1 MTQEKAAP
9 GVGRRDL
16 LKLSA
21 VAGAALAGASLI
33 DSRAAAAAD
42 GELSLKGKR
51 IGISATGTDHFFDL
65 QAYNAQI
72 EEVKRLGGEPIAVDA
87 GRNDGKL
94 VSQLQTLIAQKPDAI
109 VQILGTLSVIDPW
122 LKKARDAG
130 IPVLTVDVG
139 STHSIN
145 NTTSDNW
152 GIGKDLAL
160 QLVSDIGGE
169 GNIVVFN
176 GFYGV
181 TPCAIRYDQL
191 VNVVKYFPKVK
202 ILEPELRDV
211 IPNTVQDA
219 FTQIT
224 ALLNKYPE
232 KGSIKAI
239 WSAWDIPQ
247 LWRHPG
253 PDRRRPHRD
262 PHIRRRWQPRSTPA
276 GRRSELAGG
285 RRRGAAAGRNRPHG
299 HPECR
304 QASRWPDIAARDLRA
319 RADRQQGECQRS
331 HQEARHRLT
340 PSCLMAIRL
349 SSGSPFHTGRSSG
362 QFAMSAAS
370 RDGTGDAIHL
380 DRIVKRFDGAL
391 ALNHASLRVT
401 RGTVHGLVG
410 QNGAGKSTL
419 IKLLAGLHQPD
430 EGRIEIDGQ
439 AYDKLTPHRVEEL
452 GIHFIHQDRLL
463 VPTFTVGEALFLGR
477 EPRIAGTPFLDRR
490 V

>member
-1 MTQEKAAP
+1 MENENSK
-9 GVGRRDL
+9 GGLGRRDL

-21 VAGAALAGASLI
+21 IAGAAVAGATLVGRAPASAAGS
-33 DSRAAAAAD
+33 
-42 GELSLKGKR
+42 ELSLKGKR

-72 EEVKRLGGEPIAVDA
+72 AEVKRLGGTPIAVD
-87 GRNDGKL
+87 GSRNDGKL

-139 STHSIN
+139 STNSLN

-202 ILEPELRDV
+202 ILQPELRDV

-247 LWRHPG
+247 L
-253 PDRRRPHRD
+253 
-262 PHIRRRWQPRSTPA
+262 
-276 GRRSELAGG
+276 
-285 RRRGAAAGRNRPHG
+285 GATQALTAAGRT
-299 HPECR
+299 E
-304 QASRWPDIAARDLRA
+304 
-319 RADRQQGECQRS
+319 
-331 HQEARHRLT
+331 
-340 PSCLMAIRL
+340 IRTYGVD
-349 SSGSPFHTGRSSG
+349 GSPEVLQLVADASSPAGGNVAQQPAEIGRTAIQNVAKFLAG
-362 QFAMSAAS
+362 Q
-370 RDGTGDAIHL
+370 
-380 DRIVKRFDGAL
+380 
-391 ALNHASLRVT
+391 
-401 RGTVHGLVG
+401 
-410 QNGAGKSTL
+410 TL
-419 IKLLAGLHQPD
+419 PRETYVPALLANKVNVN
-430 EGRIEIDGQ
+430 EVT
-439 AYDKLTPHRVEEL
+439 KKL
-452 GIHFIHQDRLL
+452 GI
-463 VPTFTVGEALFLGR
+463 G
-477 EPRIAGTPFLDRR
+477 
-490 V
+490 

>member
-1 MTQEKAAP
+1 MTKGQTT
-9 GVGRRDL
+9 GLGRRDI
-16 LKLSA
+16 LKLTA
-21 VAGAALAGASLI
+21 VAGTALAASSIL
-33 DSRAAAAAD
+33 SKTAAAAGDA
-42 GELSLKGKR
+42 LSLKGKR
-51 IGISATGTDHFFDL
+51 IAISATGTDHYFDL

-72 EEVKRLGGEPIAVDA
+72 DEVKRLGGTPIAVDA

-139 STHSIN
+139 STNSIN

-169 GNIVVFN
+169 GNVIVFN

-202 ILEPELRDV
+202 IIQPELRDV

-224 ALLNKYPE
+224 AILNKYPE

-247 LWRHPG
+247 L
-253 PDRRRPHRD
+253 
-262 PHIRRRWQPRSTPA
+262 
-276 GRRSELAGG
+276 
-285 RRRGAAAGRNRPHG
+285 GATQALTAAGRT
-299 HPECR
+299 E
-304 QASRWPDIAARDLRA
+304 
-319 RADRQQGECQRS
+319 
-331 HQEARHRLT
+331 
-340 PSCLMAIRL
+340 IRTYGVD
-349 SSGSPFHTGRSSG
+349 GSPEVLQLVADPNSPAGADAAQQPAEIGRTAIHNVAKLLSG
-362 QFAMSAAS
+362 Q
-370 RDGTGDAIHL
+370 
-380 DRIVKRFDGAL
+380 
-391 ALNHASLRVT
+391 
-401 RGTVHGLVG
+401 
-410 QNGAGKSTL
+410 TL
-419 IKLLAGLHQPD
+419 PRETYVPALLANKSNVAD
-430 EGRIEIDGQ
+430 VI
-439 AYDKLTPHRVEEL
+439 KTL
-452 GIHFIHQDRLL
+452 GI
-463 VPTFTVGEALFLGR
+463 G
-477 EPRIAGTPFLDRR
+477 
-490 V
+490 

>member
-1 MTQEKAAP
+1 MGIEKSES
-9 GVGRRDL
+9 GLGRRDL

-21 VAGAALAGASLI
+21 AAGAAIAGAALVGQKPAS
-33 DSRAAAAAD
+33 AE

-51 IGISATGTDHFFDL
+51 IAISATGTDHFFDL

-72 EEVKRLGGEPIAVDA
+72 AEVKRLGGEPIAVDA

-139 STHSIN
+139 STNSLN

-169 GNIVVFN
+169 GNVVVFN

-202 ILEPELRDV
+202 ILQPELRDV

-219 FTQIT
+219 FAQIT
-224 ALLNKYPE
+224 AILNKYPE

-247 LWRHPG
+247 LG
-253 PDRRRPHRD
+253 AT
-262 PHIRRRWQPRSTPA
+262 QA
-276 GRRSELAGG
+276 L
-285 RRRGAAAGRNRPHG
+285 AAAGRTEIRTYG
-299 HPECR
+299 VDGSPEVL
-304 QASRWPDIAARDLRA
+304 QLIADKSSPAG
-319 RADRQQGECQRS
+319 ADVAQQPAEIGR
-331 HQEARHRLT
+331 T
-340 PSCLMAIRL
+340 AIRNVA
-349 SSGSPFHTGRSSG
+349 R
-362 QFAMSAAS
+362 
-370 RDGTGDAIHL
+370 
-380 DRIVKRFDGAL
+380 
-391 ALNHASLRVT
+391 
-401 RGTVHGLVG
+401 
-410 QNGAGKSTL
+410 
-419 IKLLAGLHQPD
+419 LLAGESLPRETYVPALLANKD
-430 EGRIEIDGQ
+430 NVSDVV
-439 AYDKLTPHRVEEL
+439 KKL
-452 GIHFIHQDRLL
+452 GI
-463 VPTFTVGEALFLGR
+463 G
-477 EPRIAGTPFLDRR
+477 
-490 V
+490 

>member
-1 MTQEKAAP
+1 MSIEKSEN
-9 GVGRRDL
+9 GLGRRDL

-21 VAGAALAGASLI
+21 AAGVAVAGASLI
-33 DSRAAAAAD
+33 GQKPVFAAE
-42 GELSLKGKR
+42 ELSLKGKR
-51 IGISATGTDHFFDL
+51 IAISATGTDHFFDL
-65 QAYNAQI
+65 QAHNAQI

-139 STHSIN
+139 STNSIN

-202 ILEPELRDV
+202 ILQPELRDV

-224 ALLNKYPE
+224 AILNKYPE

-247 LWRHPG
+247 L
-253 PDRRRPHRD
+253 
-262 PHIRRRWQPRSTPA
+262 
-276 GRRSELAGG
+276 
-285 RRRGAAAGRNRPHG
+285 GATQALTAAGRTEIRTYG
-299 HPECR
+299 VDGSPEVL
-304 QASRWPDIAARDLRA
+304 QLIADPNSPAG
-319 RADRQQGECQRS
+319 ADVAQQPAEIGR
-331 HQEARHRLT
+331 T
-340 PSCLMAIRL
+340 AIRNV
-349 SSGSPFHTGRSSG
+349 
-362 QFAMSAAS
+362 A
-370 RDGTGDAIHL
+370 
-380 DRIVKRFDGAL
+380 
-391 ALNHASLRVT
+391 
-401 RGTVHGLVG
+401 
-410 QNGAGKSTL
+410 
-419 IKLLAGLHQPD
+419 KLLAGQTLPR
-430 EGRIEIDGQ
+430 ETYVSALLANKTNVGEVT
-439 AYDKLTPHRVEEL
+439 KKL
-452 GIHFIHQDRLL
+452 GI
-463 VPTFTVGEALFLGR
+463 G
-477 EPRIAGTPFLDRR
+477 
-490 V
+490 

>member
-1 MTQEKAAP
+1 MKSAYGHAFHPGDHSSETPAFGKAFLSIPDNLHILWTLKEEGHHMTDETKS
-9 GVGRRDL
+9 GLGRREI
-16 LKLSA
+16 LKFAA
-21 VAGAALAGASLI
+21 VAGATFAGTSLLASTTAI
-33 DSRAAAAAD
+33 AAD
-42 GELSLKGKR
+42 DEGLSLKGKR
-51 IGISATGTDHFFDL
+51 IGISATGTDHYFDL

-94 VSQLQTLIAQKPDAI
+94 VAQLQTLVAQKPDAI

-139 STHSIN
+139 STHSLN

-202 ILEPELRDV
+202 IIEPELRDV

-224 ALLNKYPE
+224 AILNKYPE

-247 LWRHPG
+247 LG
-253 PDRRRPHRD
+253 AT
-262 PHIRRRWQPRSTPA
+262 QA
-276 GRRSELAGG
+276 L
-285 RRRGAAAGRNRPHG
+285 AAAGRTEIRTYG
-299 HPECR
+299 VDGSPEVL
-304 QASRWPDIAARDLRA
+304 QLVADPNSPAGADAA
-319 RADRQQGECQRS
+319 QQPAEIGR
-331 HQEARHRLT
+331 T
-340 PSCLMAIRL
+340 AIRNV
-349 SSGSPFHTGRSSG
+349 
-362 QFAMSAAS
+362 A
-370 RDGTGDAIHL
+370 
-380 DRIVKRFDGAL
+380 
-391 ALNHASLRVT
+391 
-401 RGTVHGLVG
+401 
-410 QNGAGKSTL
+410 
-419 IKLLAGLHQPD
+419 KLLAGQTLPR
-430 EGRIEIDGQ
+430 ESYVPALLATKANVAEVT
-439 AYDKLTPHRVEEL
+439 KKL
-452 GIHFIHQDRLL
+452 GI
-463 VPTFTVGEALFLGR
+463 G
-477 EPRIAGTPFLDRR
+477 
-490 V
+490 

>member
-1 MTQEKAAP
+1 MEIGTLMSDNTKN
-9 GVGRRDL
+9 GFWGRRDI

-21 VAGAALAGASLI
+21 IAGTAVAGTTLLSSTSAFAS
-33 DSRAAAAAD
+33 AEE
-42 GELSLKGKR
+42 GSLKGKR

-109 VQILGTLSVIDPW
+109 VQLLGTLTVIDPW

-130 IPVLTVDVG
+130 IPVLTIDVG
-139 STHSIN
+139 STNSLN
-145 NTTSDNW
+145 NSTSDNW

-160 QLVSDIGGE
+160 QLVADIGGE

-224 ALLNKYPE
+224 AILNRYPE

-247 LWRHPG
+247 L
-253 PDRRRPHRD
+253 
-262 PHIRRRWQPRSTPA
+262 
-276 GRRSELAGG
+276 
-285 RRRGAAAGRNRPHG
+285 GATQALSAAGRTEIKTYG
-299 HPECR
+299 VDGSPEVL
-304 QASRWPDIAARDLRA
+304 QLVADQNSPASGNVA
-319 RADRQQGECQRS
+319 QQPAELGR
-331 HQEARHRLT
+331 T
-340 PSCLMAIRL
+340 AIRNVA
-349 SSGSPFHTGRSSG
+349 R
-362 QFAMSAAS
+362 
-370 RDGTGDAIHL
+370 
-380 DRIVKRFDGAL
+380 
-391 ALNHASLRVT
+391 
-401 RGTVHGLVG
+401 
-410 QNGAGKSTL
+410 
-419 IKLLAGLHQPD
+419 LLAG
-430 EGRIEIDGQ
+430 
-439 AYDKLTPHRVEEL
+439 
-452 GIHFIHQDRLL
+452 
-463 VPTFTVGEALFLGR
+463 EALPRETYVPALLANKANVAEVTKKLGL
-477 EPRIAGTPFLDRR
+477 G
-490 V
+490 

>member
-1 MTQEKAAP
+1 MTKGQTT
-9 GVGRRDL
+9 GLGRRDI
-16 LKLSA
+16 LKLTA
-21 VAGAALAGASLI
+21 VAGTALAASSIL
-33 DSRAAAAAD
+33 SKTAAAAGDA
-42 GELSLKGKR
+42 LSLKGKR
-51 IGISATGTDHFFDL
+51 IAISATGTDHYFDL

-72 EEVKRLGGEPIAVDA
+72 DEVKRLGGTPIAVDA

-139 STHSIN
+139 STNSIN

-169 GNIVVFN
+169 GNVIVFN

-202 ILEPELRDV
+202 IIQPELRDV

-224 ALLNKYPE
+224 AILNKYPE

-247 LWRHPG
+247 L
-253 PDRRRPHRD
+253 
-262 PHIRRRWQPRSTPA
+262 
-276 GRRSELAGG
+276 
-285 RRRGAAAGRNRPHG
+285 GATQALTAAGRTEIRTYG
-299 HPECR
+299 VDGSPEVL
-304 QASRWPDIAARDLRA
+304 QLVADPNSPAGADAA
-319 RADRQQGECQRS
+319 QQPAEIGR
-331 HQEARHRLT
+331 T
-340 PSCLMAIRL
+340 AIRNVAKL
-349 SSGSPFHTGRSSG
+349 LSG
-362 QFAMSAAS
+362 Q
-370 RDGTGDAIHL
+370 
-380 DRIVKRFDGAL
+380 
-391 ALNHASLRVT
+391 
-401 RGTVHGLVG
+401 
-410 QNGAGKSTL
+410 TL
-419 IKLLAGLHQPD
+419 PRETYVPALLANKSNVAD
-430 EGRIEIDGQ
+430 VI
-439 AYDKLTPHRVEEL
+439 KTL
-452 GIHFIHQDRLL
+452 GI
-463 VPTFTVGEALFLGR
+463 G
-477 EPRIAGTPFLDRR
+477 
-490 V
+490 